1 MNSINRAGRVES
13 EAKRYELP
21 FPVLVGRG
29 SDIVKDYKLKALPRL
44 VIVDF
49 DGNVAF
55 YDLYAEAD
63 EISEILDSILEK
75 RKKE

>member
-1 MNSINRAGRVES
+1 
-13 EAKRYELP
+13 
-21 FPVLVGRG
+21 
-29 SDIVKDYKLKALPRL
+29 L

-55 YDLYAEAD
+55 YDLYAEAE

-75 RKKE
+75 KKIE